1 MGSSEKE
8 FLKRLLV
15 TFKIEAEEHIK
26 TLTSGLL
33 EFEKA
38 TTTDK
43 QLAILEVI
51 FREAHSLKGASRS
64 VNISEMDRIC
74 QAMENVFAAL
84 KRQELDVSP
93 QLMDTLH
100 HAIDNLNQLMPALE
114 RDRTL
119 EEKAKASATVRAVES
134 IIKKTVVIPPA
145 QKNAG
150 ARAVE
155 PTTPGTEVP
164 ATGGQFQ
171 QMPKEHGIPITMPPV
186 QTAEESVLTSS
197 SFGSFK
203 PDDGERIMT
212 GSAPQLADTVRIP
225 ASRLEDMFRETE
237 DLLAVKLAAVQ
248 LRDLVREFNSTLSS
262 WDTEWSRVSPALTMA
277 CRQAQPIETKANRQ
291 KGLDVVKLGEFLDW
305 NHAFIKTINEK
316 LNKILST
323 AERDGHSLE
332 GVTDNLINRMR
343 QVMMLPF
350 SLLLEIS
357 PKLVRDIS
365 REQGKDIDVVIN
377 GDNIEIDR
385 RILEEMK
392 DPLIHLLRNCVDHG
406 IEKPAIRQAKGKPPR
421 GTITITISP
430 KEGNQVEMMVSDDGA
445 GIDMAKVRTAAVK
458 RGLISPEQAAQLDE
472 AESLSLIYRSG
483 VSTSPII
490 TEVSGRGLGL
500 AIVLQK
506 VEGIRG
512 KLSVETY
519 PGGGTTFHITIPLTQ
534 TTFHG
539 LVVRLG
545 EQFFVIPS
553 HNVAHA
559 IRVKQ
564 AEIKTIENREAIKS
578 DGQMV
583 SFARLSDVLGIPG
596 QRTAKSP
603 TEFSQTL
610 VIASGSTH
618 IAFEVDEIIGEQ
630 EVLVKKLNHQLERVR
645 NFSGVSILATGK
657 IALLLN
663 VAEVI
668 KKANEA
674 TPEKIATAEP
684 TKIQKKT
691 ILVAEDSITARILLK
706 NILETAGYNV
716 KTAVD
721 GADALALVKSEV
733 FDVVVTDV
741 DMPRMNGFELTSKIR
756 ADKKLSE
763 TPVVIVT
770 AMESREHRERGI
782 EVGANAY
789 IVKSS
794 FDQSNLLDVI
804 SRLI

>member
-1 MGSSEKE
+1 MGNEKE
-8 FLKRLLV
+8 FLKRLLA

-26 TLTSGLL
+26 LLTSGLL
-33 EFEKA
+33 ELEKA
-38 TTTDK
+38 AAPDK

-74 QAMENVFAAL
+74 QAMESVFAAL
-84 KRQELDVSP
+84 KRQELAVSP

-134 IIKKTVVIPPA
+134 IIKKIVIIPAA
-145 QKNAG
+145 QKSAE
-150 ARAVE
+150 AQAVK

-164 ATGGQFQ
+164 APVGQFQ
-171 QMPKEHGIPITMPPV
+171 QMPKEPGIPITMSPV
-186 QTAEESVLTSS
+186 QTVEESILTSS
-197 SFGSFK
+197 SFGSSK
-203 PDDGERIMT
+203 PDDDGPIMT
-212 GSAPQLADTVRIP
+212 ASVPQLADTVRIP
-225 ASRLEDMFRETE
+225 ASRLEAMFRETE

-248 LRDLVREFNSTLSS
+248 LRDLVREFSSTLSS

-277 CRQAQPIETKANRQ
+277 CRQAQQIEIKANSQ
-291 KGLDVVKLGEFLDW
+291 NGLDVVKLGEFLDW
-305 NHAFIKTINEK
+305 NHAFKKTINEK

-406 IEKPAIRQAKGKPPR
+406 IEKPAVRQAKGKPPR
-421 GTITITISP
+421 GTINITISP

-445 GIDMAKVRTAAVK
+445 GIDIAKVRTAAVK
-458 RGLISPEQAAQLDE
+458 RGLISPEQVAQLDE

-500 AIVLQK
+500 AIVKEK
-506 VEGIRG
+506 VEGVRG

-519 PGGGTTFHITIPLTQ
+519 SGKGTTFRILLPLTL

-559 IRVKQ
+559 VRVKQ

-583 SFARLSDVLGIPG
+583 SFARLSDVLEIPG

-610 VIASGSTH
+610 VIASASTR

-630 EVLVKKLNHQLERVR
+630 EVLVKKLNHQLEQVR

-668 KKANEA
+668 KKANAA

-684 TKIQKKT
+684 TKIKKKT

-804 SRLI
+804 RRLI

>member
-1 MGSSEKE
+1 MGNEKE
-8 FLKRLLV
+8 FLKRLLA
-15 TFKIEAEEHIK
+15 TFKIEAEDHIK
-26 TLTSGLL
+26 LLTSGLL
-33 EFEKA
+33 DLEKA
-38 TTTDK
+38 TAPDK

-74 QAMENVFAAL
+74 QAMESVFAAL
-84 KRQELDVSP
+84 KRQELAVSP

-145 QKNAG
+145 QKSAE

-164 ATGGQFQ
+164 ATVGQFQ
-171 QMPKEHGIPITMPPV
+171 QMPKEPGIPITMSPV

-197 SFGSFK
+197 SLGSSK
-203 PDDGERIMT
+203 PDDDGPIMT
-212 GSAPQLADTVRIP
+212 GSATQLADTVRIP
-225 ASRLEDMFRETE
+225 ASRLEAMFRETE

-248 LRDLVREFNSTLSS
+248 LRDLVREFSSILSS

-277 CRQAQPIETKANRQ
+277 CRQAQPIEIKANSQ
-291 KGLDVVKLGEFLDW
+291 NGLDVVKLGEFLDW

-323 AERDGHSLE
+323 VERDGHSLE

-406 IEKPAIRQAKGKPPR
+406 IEKPAVRQAKGKPTR

-445 GIDMAKVRTAAVK
+445 GIDIAKVRTAAVK
-458 RGLISPEQAAQLDE
+458 RGLISPEQAAKLDD

-500 AIVLQK
+500 AIVKEK
-506 VEGIRG
+506 VEGVRG

-519 PGGGTTFHITIPLTQ
+519 SGKGTTFRILLPLTL

-559 IRVKQ
+559 VRVKQ
-564 AEIKTIENREAIKS
+564 AEIKTIENREAIKN

-596 QRTAKSP
+596 KRTPKSP

-610 VIASGSTH
+610 VIASASTR

-630 EVLVKKLNHQLERVR
+630 EVLVKKLNHQLEQVR
-645 NFSGVSILATGK
+645 IFSGVSILATGK

-663 VAEVI
+663 VTEVI
-668 KKANEA
+668 KKANAA
-674 TPEKIATAEP
+674 TPEKIAAAEP
-684 TKIQKKT
+684 SKFKKKT

-756 ADKKLSE
+756 ADKKLAE

-789 IVKSS
+789 IIKSS

>member
-1 MGSSEKE
+1 MGNEKE
-8 FLKRLLV
+8 FLKRLLA
-15 TFKIEAEEHIK
+15 TFKIEAEDHIK
-26 TLTSGLL
+26 LLTSGLL
-33 EFEKA
+33 DLEKA
-38 TTTDK
+38 TAPDK

-74 QAMENVFAAL
+74 QAMESVFAAL
-84 KRQELDVSP
+84 KRQELAVSP

-114 RDRTL
+114 RDRTS
-119 EEKAKASATVRAVES
+119 EEKAKASATMRAVES

-145 QKNAG
+145 QKSAE

-164 ATGGQFQ
+164 PTVGQFQ
-171 QMPKEHGIPITMPPV
+171 QMPKEPGIPMTMSPV

-197 SFGSFK
+197 SLGSSK
-203 PDDGERIMT
+203 PDDDGPIMT
-212 GSAPQLADTVRIP
+212 GSATQLADTVRIP
-225 ASRLEDMFRETE
+225 ASRLEAMFRETE

-248 LRDLVREFNSTLSS
+248 LRDLVREFSSTLSS
-262 WDTEWSRVSPALTMA
+262 WDTEWSRVYPTLTITR
-277 CRQAQPIETKANRQ
+277 RQTQPIEIKANSQ
-291 KGLDVVKLGEFLDW
+291 NGLDVVKLGEFLDW

-323 AERDGHSLE
+323 VERDGHSLE

-406 IEKPAIRQAKGKPPR
+406 IEKPAVRQAKGKPPR

-445 GIDMAKVRTAAVK
+445 GMDMAKVRTAAVK
-458 RGLISPEQAAQLDE
+458 RGLISPEQAAKLDE

-500 AIVLQK
+500 AIVKEK
-506 VEGIRG
+506 VEGVRG

-519 PGGGTTFHITIPLTQ
+519 SGKGTTFRILLPLTL

-559 IRVKQ
+559 VRVKQ
-564 AEIKTIENREAIKS
+564 AEIKTIENREAIKR

-596 QRTAKSP
+596 QRKAKSP

-610 VIASGSTH
+610 VIASASTR

-630 EVLVKKLNHQLERVR
+630 EVLVKKLNHQLEQVR

-668 KKANEA
+668 KKANAA
-674 TPEKIATAEP
+674 TPEKIAAAEP
-684 TKIQKKT
+684 SKFKKKT

-721 GADALALVKSEV
+721 GADALTLVRSEV

-756 ADKKLSE
+756 ADKKLAE

-789 IVKSS
+789 IIKSS

>member
-1 MGSSEKE
+1 MGNEKE
-8 FLKRLLV
+8 FLKRLLA

-26 TLTSGLL
+26 LLTSGLL
-33 EFEKA
+33 ELEKTA
-38 TTTDK
+38 APDK

-74 QAMENVFAAL
+74 QAMESVFAAL
-84 KRQELDVSP
+84 KRQELAVSP

-114 RDRTL
+114 RDRTP
-119 EEKAKASATVRAVES
+119 EEKAKASATMRAVES
-134 IIKKTVVIPPA
+134 IINKTVVIPPA
-145 QKNAG
+145 QKSAG

-164 ATGGQFQ
+164 APVDQFQ
-171 QMPKEHGIPITMPPV
+171 QMPKEPGIPITMSPV
-186 QTAEESVLTSS
+186 QTAEASVLTSTSLGS
-197 SFGSFK
+197 SK
-203 PDDGERIMT
+203 PDDGPIMT

-225 ASRLEDMFRETE
+225 ASRLEAMFRETE

-248 LRDLVREFNSTLSS
+248 LRDLVREFSSTLSS

-277 CRQAQPIETKANRQ
+277 YRQAQPIEIKANSQ
-291 KGLDVVKLGEFLDW
+291 NGLDVVKLGEFLDW
-305 NHAFIKTINEK
+305 NHAFIKTINEQ
-316 LNKILST
+316 LNKIVST

-365 REQGKDIDVVIN
+365 REQGKDVDVVIN
-377 GDNIEIDR
+377 GENIEIDR

-406 IEKPAIRQAKGKPPR
+406 IEKPAVRQAKGKPSR

-430 KEGNQVEMMVSDDGA
+430 QEGNQVEMIISDDGA
-445 GIDMAKVRTAAVK
+445 GIDIAKVRTAAVK
-458 RGLISPEQAAQLDE
+458 RGLISPEQAAQLDD

-500 AIVLQK
+500 AIVLEK

-519 PGGGTTFHITIPLTQ
+519 PGGGTTFHITFPLTL

-559 IRVKQ
+559 VRVKQ

-596 QRTAKSP
+596 QRTTKSP
-603 TEFSQTL
+603 TEFLQTL
-610 VIASGSTH
+610 VIASASTR

-630 EVLVKKLNHQLERVR
+630 EVLVKKLNHQLEQVR

-674 TPEKIATAEP
+674 TPEKIAAAEP
-684 TKIQKKT
+684 AKIKKKT

-741 DMPRMNGFELTSKIR
+741 DMPRMNGFELTAKIR
-756 ADKKLSE
+756 ADKKLAE

-804 SRLI
+804 NRLI